1 MIAEKHVAFSQAW
14 MAMATETVRAN
25 QAIAA
30 SLFGSF
36 LFPRSGTQASTASVT
51 RKMQTAANAIVSK
64 GLSPIHRTAVANA
77 KRLRKSKAR

>member
-1 MIAEKHVAFSQAW
+1 MISEKHVAFAQAW
-14 MAMATETVRAN
+14 MAMATETLRAN

-36 LFPRSGTQASTASVT
+36 LSPRSSAKASTASVT
-51 RKMQTAANAIVSK
+51 RQMQNAANAIVSK

-77 KRLRKSKAR
+77 KRLRKSKAH